1 MKFVHNLLCVKS
13 IITVVLIVT
22 LATLAIMN
30 PDEYKA
36 TIENL
41 TYIVVTFYFTHQTNK
56 KGDNDNVG
64 SWHIRT

>member
-30 PDEYKA
+30 PDEYKT

-41 TYIVVTFYFTHQTNK
+41 TYSCNILFSHQTNK

-64 SWHIRT
+64 S

>member
-13 IITVVLIVT
+13 IITVVLIAT

-30 PDEYKA
+30 PDEYKT

-41 TYIVVTFYFTHQTNK
+41 TYIVVTFYFSHQSNK
-56 KGDNDNVG
+56 KGDSDNER
-64 SWHIRT
+64 S

>member
-13 IITVVLIVT
+13 IITVVLIAT

-30 PDEYKA
+30 PDEYKT

-41 TYIVVTFYFTHQTNK
+41 TYIVVTFYFSHQSSK

-64 SWHIRT
+64 N

>member
-13 IITVVLIVT
+13 IITVVLIAT

-30 PDEYKA
+30 PDEYKT

-41 TYIVVTFYFTHQTNK
+41 TYIVVTFYFSHQTNK
-56 KGDNDNVG
+56 KGDNGNVG
-64 SWHIRT
+64 D

>member
-22 LATLAIMN
+22 LATLAFMN

-41 TYIVVTFYFTHQTNK
+41 TYIVVTFYFSHQTNK

-64 SWHIRT
+64 N